1 MRQNGA
7 DRPRSERISRQA
19 GLHAGRRYAIRVVL
33 VLAAI
38 GVSLAACTDDPVS
51 PADSTV
57 MDVDGNVY
65 AIVKIGDQWWMSEN
79 LRTSRYRNGDDIPSD
94 LYEGAST
101 RSGAYGVYPDVG
113 EAGMSSED
121 DMLEIYGALYNYFAV
136 SDLRGLCPAGWRVP
150 SDADWIQLEMHLGLS
165 EEEAEQIAERGT
177 TVGGKL
183 KATRTEPDVHPRWT
197 APNAGATDES
207 GWSALPGGSRSFN
220 NVFGGLGGYGYWWS
234 SSAWHSTET
243 GWDVAWIRYIS
254 FNSGG
259 VFRASSHQASGYSV
273 RCIKE

>member
-1 MRQNGA
+1 MRKDGA
-7 DRPRSERISRQA
+7 DRPRSERTHRQA
-19 GLHAGRRYAIRVVL
+19 GRGVGRSYTTPVVL
-33 VLAAI
+33 VLTAI
-38 GVSLAACTDDPVS
+38 VVSFAACTDDPVS
-51 PADSTV
+51 PVDSTV
-57 MDVDGNVY
+57 VDIDGNVY

-79 LRTSRYRNGDDIPSD
+79 LRTSRYRTGDNIPAD
-94 LYEGAST
+94 LYEGSYT
-101 RSGAYGVYPDVG
+101 ESGAYGPYPDVG
-113 EAGMSSED
+113 EVGISSED
-121 DMLEIYGALYNYFAV
+121 EMLEAYGALYNYFAV

-150 SDADWIQLEMHLGLS
+150 SDADWIQLEIHLGLS

-183 KATRTEPDVHPRWT
+183 KAMRMDPDVHPRWT
-197 APNAGATDES
+197 APNTGATNES
-207 GWSALPGGSRSFN
+207 GWSALPGGYRWFN